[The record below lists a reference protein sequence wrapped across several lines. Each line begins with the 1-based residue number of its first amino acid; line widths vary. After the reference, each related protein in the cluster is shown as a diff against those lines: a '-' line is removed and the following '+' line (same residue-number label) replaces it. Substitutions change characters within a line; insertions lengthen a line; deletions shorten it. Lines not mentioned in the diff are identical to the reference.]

1 VVAIRPM
8 TNEDI
13 PAALAIWQGLPGIG
27 LRAADS
33 PPALVRY
40 LARNP
45 DTSFVAFAD
54 GELVGVALAGH
65 DGRRG
70 LLHHVAVA
78 SRYQKN
84 GIGRRLVEACLT
96 ALQAQGIEK
105 VILFVKADNAEGKA
119 FWKKCG
125 WDERPDVESM
135 SIVTGD
141 DPNA

>member
-1 VVAIRPM
+1 MVTIRPM
-8 TNEDI
+8 TEEDI
-13 PAALAIWQGLPGIG
+13 PGALALWQGVPEIG

-33 PPALVRY
+33 PPALARY

-45 DTSFVAFAD
+45 GTSFVALAD
-54 GELVGVALAGH
+54 DELVGVALAGH

-78 SRYQKN
+78 PRYQKN
-84 GIGRRLVEACLT
+84 GIGRRLVNDCLA
-96 ALQAQGIEK
+96 ALKANGIEK
-105 VILFVKADNAEGKA
+105 VILFVKAGNSEGKA

-125 WDERPDVESM
+125 WIERPDVAPL